1 MMAATRGGGHDWSGA
16 GRRGRRVRGRAV
28 GALLA
33 VAGLLGGPAGAEEP
47 KVEFKLSHWLPP
59 AHPLQQAIAD
69 WAASLKADSG
79 GTLTAVIFPA
89 EQLGKAFDH
98 YDMARDGI
106 ADAAFVNPGYQPG
119 RFPILALSD
128 LPFQYHDAKTATA
141 ALDAWYRPH
150 ARAR

>member
-1 MMAATRGGGHDWSGA
+1 MMAATRGGGRDWGGA
-16 GRRGRRVRGRAV
+16 GMVKRPGRRVLGRVV

-106 ADAAFVNPGYQPG
+106 ADAAFVNPGY
-119 RFPILALSD
+119 
-128 LPFQYHDAKTATA
+128 
-141 ALDAWYRPH
+141 
-150 ARAR
+150 